1 MILADKI
8 VYIRK
13 KAGLSQEEL
22 AEKMGVSRQAVSKW
36 ESAQSVPDIG
46 KILQLSRI
54 FDVST
59 DYLLKD
65 EMEGENDKE
74 YPAME
79 KKGNT
84 MESSARKVS
93 KEEAIRFLEVK
104 EETSKKIADAV
115 FLCILS
121 PVCLI
126 VLGGLS
132 EYGRHMKVSENFA
145 GAVGMIVLMALV
157 AVAVA
162 MFISSGGRTRAY
174 TYIGEEVFETE
185 YEVEEMTRTM
195 QCEFERTYTQGNI
208 KGAVICILAAV
219 PVIASSFFADRFELL
234 AVVMVAVT
242 IITAGI
248 GVRKFIKVG
257 IVWASFEKLL
267 QEGEY
272 TVAKKKGSVSGI
284 ISTAYWLVTTAI
296 FLCYSFVTDNWEK
309 SWIIWPVAGVLY
321 GVVAIICKMIEN
333 RKKNRE

>member
-8 VYIRK
+8 IYIRK

-65 EMEGENDKE
+65 EIEEKNSRE
-74 YPAME
+74 YPAPE
-79 KKGNT
+79 KKGNLT
-84 MESSARKVS
+84 ESSMRRVS
-93 KEEAIRFLEVK
+93 KEEAVRFLEVK

-126 VLGGLS
+126 ILGGLS

-145 GAVGMIVLMALV
+145 GAVGIIVLMALV

-174 TYIGEEVFETE
+174 TYIGEETFETE
-185 YEVEEMTRTM
+185 YGVEEMARTL
-195 QCEFERTYTQGNI
+195 QREFEGTYTQGNI

-219 PVIASSFFADRFELL
+219 PVVASSFFADKFELL
-234 AVVMVAVT
+234 AVVMVVVT
-242 IITAGI
+242 MITAGI

-257 IVWASFEKLL
+257 IIWASFEKLL

-272 TVAKKKGSVSGI
+272 TRAKKKGSLSGI
-284 ISTAYWLVTTAI
+284 ISSIYWIVTTAV

-321 GVVAIICKMIEN
+321 GAVAVVCKMIEN
-333 RKKNRE
+333 KEKN